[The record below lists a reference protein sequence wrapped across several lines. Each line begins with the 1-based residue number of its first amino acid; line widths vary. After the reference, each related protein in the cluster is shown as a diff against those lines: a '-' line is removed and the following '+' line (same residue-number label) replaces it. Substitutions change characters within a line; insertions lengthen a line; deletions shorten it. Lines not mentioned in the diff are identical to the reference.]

1 MLTKNDLSEISK
13 LVRRETKR
21 TVREEVEAEGERI
34 RSEVGGEIKLA
45 GIRTTTELRE
55 VNTRLKDLEIKT
67 TRVEKGVK
75 KLRSDLKNSADFLD
89 RENLKTVKRVQT
101 IETHLGFSEP
111 QAV

>member
-13 LVRRETKR
+13 LVRKETKR

-34 RSEVGGEIKLA
+34 RSEVGSEIKLA

-67 TRVEKGVK
+67 TRVEKEVK

-89 RENLKTVKRVQT
+89 RENLKTVKRLEK
-101 IETHLGFSEP
+101 IERRLGFPEL